1 MAALQPGAQKHSPLG
16 GAQSGPPSRLSRK
29 LNVTG
34 DIVASGEL
42 TVDGS
47 VTGSVRAQR
56 FVLGPDGLLEGDVLA
71 LEAEI
76 YGRLNGRVFASKVS
90 LAATCHVKGRVFHHT
105 IEVAR
110 GAFIDGRMPWR
121 PPAYFETLDEIP
133 ETNA

>member
-1 MAALQPGAQKHSPLG
+1 MAALQQSAQKPGALG
-16 GAQSGPPSRLSRK
+16 GAEAGPPSRLSRT

-34 DIVASGEL
+34 DIVAQGEL
-42 TVDGS
+42 TIDGM

-56 FVLGPDGLLEGDVLA
+56 FVLGPDGVFEGDVLA

-76 YGRLNGRVFASKVS
+76 HGRLNGRVFASKVS
-90 LAATCHVKGRVFHHT
+90 LAATCHVTGRVFHHT

-121 PPAYFETLDEIP
+121 PPTYFETLDEIP
-133 ETNA
+133 ETQA